1 MMKRYAFLAII
12 IFLPVSYWFSLP
24 DPLFSTPTSTV
35 LNDKE
40 GRLLSARVA
49 ADGQW
54 RFPAEVEVPEKFR
67 ACIIEFEDRW
77 FPYHP
82 GFNPVAFWR
91 AMKANVQGGRK
102 VRGGSTLTMQVIRL
116 SRQGQGR
123 TVLEKIIETILATRL
138 ELTFAKDAILSLYA
152 ANAPFGGNV
161 VGLEAASWRYFGR
174 PAAQLSWAESAM
186 LAVLPNAPALI
197 HPGRNRDALRSKRN
211 RLLKRMLDNN
221 VINQE
226 QYSLAL
232 MEPIPEKPMPLPD
245 AVPHLL
251 LRTMAEGM
259 TGRRITTTID
269 ASIQQRMEAI
279 VARHHRWLSKNE
291 VHNAA
296 LLVLDVQTGD
306 VLAYVGNVR
315 SEVRR
320 HGEDVDIITAPRS
333 SGSILKPIL
342 YAGMMMDG
350 KLLPRALVP
359 DIPTEFSGYAP
370 RNFFPVFDGAVRA
383 DDALAR
389 SLNIPAVFMLR
400 DMGVE
405 RFHGLLRKCGLT
417 TISRSPGH
425 YGLSLV
431 LGGAET
437 TLWDITSTYAH
448 FAHES
453 AYEGTDFGVNFL
465 ANEKAKPR
473 ATLPLDRGAIW
484 LALEAITTATRP
496 TSEGEWQIFPS
507 AQKMAWKTGTSFG
520 LRDAW
525 AVGVTSRFAIGV
537 WVGNAS
543 GEGRPGITGLT
554 AAAPILFD
562 ALNTLPSAPWFG
574 APMHRLTA
582 VPTCAKSGFKSGPN
596 CEVVDTVLA
605 HPSGVRTGVCPFHR
619 LIFVN
624 ENGLRANA
632 DCADAHQLI
641 PQRNF
646 VLPPLQEWYYRKRHA
661 DYAALP
667 TWEKGCQEGSAA
679 SRMEWVY
686 PRSASDIIIPREMDG
701 TRGKVVFELAHSDAD
716 ATVFWHLDEVFIGA
730 TSGVH
735 KQSLAPNPGQHI
747 ITVVDGTG
755 ATAMLKVRVVR

>member
-1 MMKRYAFLAII
+1 LKRYVLISVALLLAAI
-12 IFLPVSYWFSLP
+12 YWFSLP

-35 LNDKE
+35 LDDRE

-54 RFPAEVEVPEKFR
+54 RFPAEAEVPEKFR

-77 FPYHP
+77 FQYHP

-91 AMKANVQGGRK
+91 AMMANVRGGRK

-116 SRQGQGR
+116 SRHGQGR

-138 ELTFAKDAILSLYA
+138 ELTHSKDTILSLYS

-161 VGLEAASWRYFGR
+161 VGLDAASWRYFGR
-174 PAAQLSWAESAM
+174 PATQLSWAESAM

-197 HPGRNRDALRSKRN
+197 HPGRNRDALRAKRN
-211 RLLKRMLDNN
+211 RLLKRLLDNN
-221 VINQE
+221 VIDQE

-232 MEPIPEKPMPLPD
+232 LEPIPEKPMPLPD

-251 LRTMAEGM
+251 LRTMAEGN
-259 TGRRITTTID
+259 TGKRITTTINAD
-269 ASIQQRMEAI
+269 MQLRMEAI
-279 VARHHRWLSKNE
+279 VARHHRWLAKNE

-315 SEVRR
+315 SDMRR

-342 YAGMMMDG
+342 YAGMMQDG

-400 DMGVE
+400 DMGIE

-417 TISRSPGH
+417 TITRSPGH
-425 YGLSLV
+425 YGLSMV

-453 AYEGTDFGVNFL
+453 AYEGTDFGVNFQVD
-465 ANEKAKPR
+465 EPVKPR
-473 ATLPLDRGAIW
+473 APLPFDRGAIW
-484 LALEAITTATRP
+484 MALEAITAATRP

-507 AQKMAWKTGTSFG
+507 SQKMAWKTGTSFG

-525 AVGVTSRFAIGV
+525 AVGVTSRYAIGV

-543 GEGRPGITGLT
+543 GEGRPGITGLS
-554 AAAPILFD
+554 AAAPMLFD
-562 ALNTLPSAPWFG
+562 VLNTLPSAPWFD
-574 APMHRLTA
+574 APMHRLTVVA
-582 VPTCAKSGFKSGPN
+582 TCIKSGFKAGPN
-596 CEVVDTVLA
+596 CEGTDTILV
-605 HPSGVRTGVCPFHR
+605 HPSGVRTTVCPFHR
-619 LIFVN
+619 LLFVN
-624 ENGLRANA
+624 EKGNRANA
-632 DCADAHQLI
+632 DCADAHQLA
-641 PQRNF
+641 PQRHF

-667 TWEKGCQEGSAA
+667 LWENGCQESAA
-679 SRMEWVY
+679 TARMEWVY

-701 TRGKVVFELAHSDAD
+701 TRGKAVFELAHSDAD
-716 ATVFWHLDEVFIGA
+716 VTVFWHLDEVFIGA
-730 TSGVH
+730 TTGMH
-735 KQSLAPNPGQHI
+735 KQALAPDPGQHI
-747 ITVVDGTG
+747 ITVVDGAG
-755 ATAMLKVRVVR
+755 ATTALKVRVVR